1 MIAIKENIIRKLCFF
16 VLFIFRV
23 ERDVFVFCH
32 CTFKTKHFLLNSD
45 ALTWQLAVKK
55 KCHPSV
61 IVLNLAIIKGGKK
74 KKNFYITEGCK
85 TDSPFSQVM
94 DLFLS
99 PCSSLIRPH
108 LLPMSLSINES
119 ARNGLQCFDLS
130 VSECSPTYRSKLIIL
145 HVLGDVMIM
154 KLKCDLSA

>member
-1 MIAIKENIIRKLCFF
+1 M
-16 VLFIFRV
+16 
-23 ERDVFVFCH
+23 
-32 CTFKTKHFLLNSD
+32 
-45 ALTWQLAVKK
+45 
-55 KCHPSV
+55 
-61 IVLNLAIIKGGKK
+61 
-74 KKNFYITEGCK
+74 NFYITEGCK

-108 LLPMSLSINES
+108 LLPMGLSINES